1 MSNNRVKALSVRLL
15 GYPVGE
21 LRQLLRGGQLEFA
34 YLPEYLAAP
43 EAFAISMSMP
53 LREEPFGH
61 DPAAAFFGGY
71 LTDDPF
77 ARRALSKLFHISE
90 GNDFALLAEI
100 GRDCAGA
107 ISLHPSGE
115 PVVPDEDRE
124 GALQPLS
131 MEELAER
138 VAKLRSRPLFVDPDG
153 RVRLSLAGMQPK
165 AAVVMRNGQVYLP
178 LGGTPSTHIV
188 KAAVEGVEDH
198 LINEHFALE
207 LARACDLPAPKS
219 RLHRVGAIEFL
230 VVERYDRVVRDDGR
244 VIRIHQEDFC
254 QALGNPPDRRY
265 EFEGGPGLRDGFLLL
280 ERTADPVRDRLGF
293 LDAVIFNAMLG
304 NVDAHAKNFSL
315 LYRDGR
321 PRLAPLYDLTALR
334 VYETLHGEPASR
346 KMAMKIAKKA
356 YPEELYRRHWQR
368 FAESNRLSPAAVIRH
383 VTRMAERVIAA
394 LDRTVPELSA
404 RLPRASD
411 MPARIAADVAARA
424 KRMAAQTE

>member
-1 MSNNRVKALSVRLL
+1 VSDNKIKILSVRLL

-21 LRQLLRGGQLEFA
+21 LRQLHTGRLEFA
-34 YLPEYLAAP
+34 YRPEYLAAP
-43 EAFAISMSMP
+43 DAFAISMSMP
-53 LREEPFGH
+53 LQEEPH
-61 DPAAAFFGGY
+61 EHERAAPFFGGY
-71 LTDDPF
+71 LTDDPY

-107 ISLHPSGE
+107 ISLHPPGD
-115 PVVPDEDRE
+115 PIVPDEERDGE
-124 GALQPLS
+124 LHALTID
-131 MEELAER
+131 ELAER
-138 VAKLRSRPLFVDPDG
+138 VAKLKTRPLFVDPDG
-153 RVRLSLAGMQPK
+153 RVRLSLAGVQSK
-165 AAVVMRNGQVYLP
+165 AALVIDGGEFHLP

-188 KAAVEGVEDH
+188 KAPIEGVEDH
-198 LINEHFALE
+198 LVNEHFSLE
-207 LARACDLPAPKS
+207 LARACGLPAPIS
-219 RLHRVGAIEFL
+219 RIHRVGEIEFL
-230 VVERYDRVVRDDGR
+230 VVERYDRAMLENGR

-254 QALGNPPDRRY
+254 QALGIPPNRRY
-265 EFEGGPGLRDGFLLL
+265 EFEGGPGLRDGFALL

-293 LDAVIFNAMLG
+293 LDAVIFNAMIG

-315 LYRDGR
+315 LYGDGQ

-356 YPEELYRRHWQR
+356 YPEEMYRRHWQR

-394 LDRTVPELSA
+394 LDCTVPELSA

-411 MPARIAADVAARA
+411 MPARIAADITARVERIA
-424 KRMAAQTE
+424 TQLR